1 MIAASLALA
10 ALTVPA
16 PQAAATAP
24 TAKSLRASLPLV
36 VVRTPRRIPD
46 EPKIAG
52 RLRIVDNGQGARN
65 RVRDRAAFRDRI
77 GIEMRGYSSQ
87 QLFPKKQYAV
97 ELRGGDA
104 ALLGLPEDDDWV
116 LAAPYNDKSLM
127 RNVLA
132 FRTARSIGRYAP
144 HTRFVELVLNGS
156 YRGVY
161 ALTQRIELGKGRV
174 EVDED
179 GVTGGYI
186 LEITSPNQSR
196 GERRF
201 LPPVTR
207 RPILYTDPDR
217 DELSGREVRWIRSW
231 VGRFERALYRGGDWR
246 RYVDVPSAVDYVL
259 LQELF
264 KNEDG
269 FYSSTYLHKGRGEG
283 LAFGPV
289 WDFDVAMGNSAHGR
303 SRHLRGLMLPERT
316 WTERLYRKPAFTRQM
331 ARRWREL
338 RRQGLQRDVMRAIAA
353 MTRELRGPAGRN
365 FERWRILG
373 RYVPSNPRDPRTGG
387 YRTTWRSE
395 VAFLRSW
402 MRRRIAWLDRGLPR
416 LAASARGAAAT
427 TRART
432 R

>member
-1 MIAASLALA
+1 VIAALALA
-10 ALTVPA
+10 ALAA
-16 PQAAATAP
+16 PGPDAVAAAPSAQ
-24 TAKSLRASLPLV
+24 SLRASLPLV
-36 VVRTPRRIPD
+36 VVDTRRRIPD

-52 RLRIVDNGQGARN
+52 RLRIVDHGPGRRN
-65 RVRDRAAFRDRI
+65 LVRDRAAFRDRI
-77 GIEMRGYSSQ
+77 GIEVRGYSSQ

-104 ALLGLPEDDDWV
+104 ALLGLPADDDWV

-144 HTRFVELVLNGS
+144 RSRFVELVLNGD

-174 EVDED
+174 EVDEE
-179 GVTGGYI
+179 GVSGGYI

-217 DELSGREVRWIRSW
+217 DELSGREARWIRSW

-269 FYSSTYLHKGRGEG
+269 FYSSTYLHKGRGAG

-289 WDFDVAMGNSAHGR
+289 WDFDVAMGNSIHGR
-303 SRHLRGLMLPERT
+303 SRHLPGLMLPDRT
-316 WTERLYRKPAFTRQM
+316 WAERLYRKRGFARQM

-338 RRQGLQRDVMRAIAA
+338 RRDGLRRDVMRAIAG
-353 MTRELRGPAGRN
+353 MSGQLREPARRN
-365 FERWRILG
+365 FARWRILG
-373 RYVPSNPRDPRTGG
+373 RYVPPNPRDPRTGR
-387 YRTTWRSE
+387 YRTSWRSE

-402 MRRRIAWLDRGLPR
+402 MGRRIAWLDRGLPH
-416 LAASARGAAAT
+416 LAGSARAVRT
-427 TRART
+427 PMPARS